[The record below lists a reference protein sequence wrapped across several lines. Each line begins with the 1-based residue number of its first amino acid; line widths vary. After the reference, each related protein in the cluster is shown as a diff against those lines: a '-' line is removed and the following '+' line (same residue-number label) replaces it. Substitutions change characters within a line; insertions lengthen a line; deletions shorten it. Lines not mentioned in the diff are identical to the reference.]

1 MIISKY
7 MYQNKYTDDFLKF
20 SGKNYLLKE
29 KALRVQM
36 VEEGV
41 ILPLKNI
48 GPKGPT
54 LGLGGVLDSEGRYLI
69 DSASIG
75 KGDTADRFIGKYT
88 YNKEEEDYLDETI
101 FFMGVYLK
109 HWGHF
114 LVDVVYRLWYV
125 LQHPEENFRIA
136 YCANK
141 EEEINGTY
149 SDFFE
154 LLDIKKSRLIRI
166 DRPTR
171 VRKIILVQPAYMA
184 CDYITQE
191 YKYIFDTLVQK
202 VKDLPLTPYSKIY
215 LSRMHFKEAK
225 KKEIGEKNIE
235 RNFANNGF
243 HVLYMEE
250 LSLKEQIFYISHCKV
265 MAALSG
271 TLCHNLLFADRDVQ
285 MIILNKTHFI
295 NTHQVLINQVVGAD
309 VYYVDI
315 YKEPYKRF
323 PLSYG
328 GGPFLLVNNKGLGS
342 WFEEKQYV
350 YTKDKVGVKLQNRIK
365 YLHLCLSLTFQQN
378 IKKMYVWLYYKISK
392 NDWLIGF
399 LRNIRIKIKGKRQ

>member
-1 MIISKY
+1 
-7 MYQNKYTDDFLKF
+7 
-20 SGKNYLLKE
+20 
-29 KALRVQM
+29 
-36 VEEGV
+36 
-41 ILPLKNI
+41 
-48 GPKGPT
+48 
-54 LGLGGVLDSEGRYLI
+54 
-69 DSASIG
+69 
-75 KGDTADRFIGKYT
+75 
-88 YNKEEEDYLDETI
+88 
-101 FFMGVYLK
+101 
-109 HWGHF
+109 
-114 LVDVVYRLWYV
+114 
-125 LQHPEENFRIA
+125 
-136 YCANK
+136 
-141 EEEINGTY
+141 
-149 SDFFE
+149 
-154 LLDIKKSRLIRI
+154 
-166 DRPTR
+166 
-171 VRKIILVQPAYMA
+171 
-184 CDYITQE
+184 
-191 YKYIFDTLVQK
+191 
-202 VKDLPLTPYSKIY
+202 
-215 LSRMHFKEAK
+215 
-225 KKEIGEKNIE
+225 
-235 RNFANNGF
+235 
-243 HVLYMEE
+243 
-250 LSLKEQIFYISHCKV
+250 

-328 GGPFLLVNNKGLGS
+328 GGPFLLVNNKELGS